1 MLCALFGGKMG
12 LMKNKKGHFDLETL
26 VISVIGGAVAYAIA
40 QKHILRHIYKSR
52 HKSKSEKAL
61 HIRQ

>member
-1 MLCALFGGKMG
+1 MLSALFGGKMD
-12 LMKNKKGHFDLETL
+12 LMKNRKGHFDFETL
-26 VISVIGGAVAYAIA
+26 VISVIGGAVAYAVA
-40 QKHILRHIYKSR
+40 QKHILRHICKSK